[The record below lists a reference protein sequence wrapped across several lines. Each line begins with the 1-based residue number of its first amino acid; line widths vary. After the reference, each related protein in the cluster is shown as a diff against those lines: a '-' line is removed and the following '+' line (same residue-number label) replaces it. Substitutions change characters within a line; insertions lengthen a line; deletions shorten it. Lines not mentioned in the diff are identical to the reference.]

1 MKFSRVLTVTI
12 QLIAA
17 LTAGTLW
24 ASEIVCPDLS
34 TAIQVGACP
43 SEEELKF
50 TFDGYCSDNARMYDK
65 PEEQL
70 CASFQLYRALKN
82 YALWEAADGEFAG
95 YVSCDP
101 LKHPLAQ
108 AKPIGVKV
116 SKQGSIT
123 RIACAY
129 DNAVAF
135 TYRGKQQ
142 CFVSAETTAQC
153 AQNPAACKAQC
164 D

>member
-1 MKFSRVLTVTI
+1 MKFHML
-12 QLIAA
+12 
-17 LTAGTLW
+17 LTAGILSMATPVL
-24 ASEIVCPDLS
+24 AADIACPDLS
-34 TAIQVGACP
+34 TATKIGACP
-43 SEEELKF
+43 SEEELKY
-50 TFDGYCSDNARMYDK
+50 TFEGYCSDNARMFDK

-70 CASFQLYRALKN
+70 CTDYQLYRSLKN
-82 YALWEAADGEFAG
+82 YARWEMPDGEFSG

-108 AKPIGVKV
+108 AKPISVKV

-123 RIACAY
+123 RIACGY
-129 DNAVAF
+129 DNGVTF
-135 TYRGKQQ
+135 TYRGKQK
-142 CFVSAETTAQC
+142 CAVSAESAAQC